1 MSVLVTSGR
10 RSTTE
15 LTATVVRQRY
25 RRMSISR
32 TNRATISAAKLLT
45 SRLRPAR
52 LALESGRRR
61 RDRRGETLQKAADN
75 VSGVLFYALQQ
86 LAAGCRFA
94 APEMKLGRLFAGRA
108 FHLNQRG

>member
-15 LTATVVRQRY
+15 SPPWFVKDIGVCLFRG
-25 RRMSISR
+25 R
-32 TNRATISAAKLLT
+32 TGATISAAKLLT

-52 LALESGRRR
+52 LA
-61 RDRRGETLQKAADN
+61 QKAEGAGGI
-75 VSGVLFYALQQ
+75 GVAKHFKKPRTMFPGFCFMRYNSSRQA
-86 LAAGCRFA
+86 A
-94 APEMKLGRLFAGRA
+94 APEMKRGPLFAGRA